1 MHFTENKELQRFE
14 RDMKVVPNFER
25 KEVWEFADSCSECRN
40 CDCKLDSCIEAHC
53 PYIKRKIKSIAII
66 TRDLVETFLL
76 DNRYIPFAHR
86 VIDILAKYNG
96 NKLFVSM
103 PSYSYEDSNGETKYA
118 DYAHPISKEAREA
131 INSKVLDAYEQALEE
146 SEDEDEGENYAE
158 SEDEESEYGS
168 ERIR

>member
-1 MHFTENKELQRFE
+1 M
-14 RDMKVVPNFER
+14 
-25 KEVWEFADSCSECRN
+25 
-40 CDCKLDSCIEAHC
+40 
-53 PYIKRKIKSIAII
+53 
-66 TRDLVETFLL
+66 
-76 DNRYIPFAHR
+76 
-86 VIDILAKYNG
+86 AKTNTYKG
-96 NKLFVSM
+96 NKNTGQKAPMPRINAKIDNLVDNDTNLRAFASVTVGGAVAIHGLRVMDSKKGLFVSM

-168 ERIR
+168 EDYDEEPDEVPSFRPRM